1 MTNTPKRRQKK
12 LHLPGRLAWVR
23 IALNVREK
31 LNIGDKQ
38 VIFIWAIVIGALGA
52 LCALLFEQGVNTV
65 QMLLTQ
71 QDYHQGQKE
80 AFEYLSA
87 NNQLWC
93 VLVPAI
99 GGMLAGL
106 TLLFTHRFVPSKAT
120 EYMEA
125 VALGNGYVP
134 PKPSLLRSL
143 SAVFSIGSGAS
154 IGREGPLVQTAA
166 VAGSALGRLFHLS
179 APRLRLI
186 VACAAASGMAAAFH
200 TPLAGGLFVSEIVL
214 GALTIDFLAPLLVA
228 SCAGYFTM
236 SLFHE
241 PSPIYQL
248 HEEIAL
254 SGHHH
259 VLWCV
264 VLGCTA
270 SLLARLWLI
279 ILKKSRKYLNG
290 KREWLPVRLA
300 LAGAMVGAIAL
311 IYPEIVGNGKNII
324 TELIHHEFD
333 NATSLAA
340 ILLALKIG
348 TVAVVFGVG
357 TVGGA
362 LTPSLTIGSVF
373 GFLFSAAL
381 TQMGVPGEHAI
392 AYSLVGMA
400 AFFTTAA
407 NAPITSLVLV
417 VEFTMAGQMMFPLII
432 GVLVSYGTSRL
443 TKAQSMYHDSLA
455 FGPRSTFD
463 KPLALVKLGDVA
475 RSEPPVVHPLDKF
488 GTIAAMLIKNPTQTI
503 FVTSPEGKYLGSIV
517 AEDVAAFAKNKELA
531 DAILAMD
538 VSRNDLPTLP
548 SDMHLPEALSVFT
561 KSKNSESLALIDPE
575 NKTLLGVVNKTD
587 LYMVLS
593 EIMRREKLQ

>member
-1 MTNTPKRRQKK
+1 M
-12 LHLPGRLAWVR
+12 
-23 IALNVREK
+23 
-31 LNIGDKQ
+31 
-38 VIFIWAIVIGALGA
+38 F
-52 LCALLFEQGVNTV
+52 
-65 QMLLTQ
+65 TQ
-71 QDYHQGQKE
+71 
-80 AFEYLSA
+80 
-87 NNQLWC
+87 
-93 VLVPAI
+93 
-99 GGMLAGL
+99 
-106 TLLFTHRFVPSKAT
+106 RFVPAKAT

-154 IGREGPLVQTAA
+154 IGREGPLVQSAA
-166 VAGSALGRLFHLS
+166 VVGSALGRFFHLS
-179 APRLRLI
+179 APRLRLV
-186 VACAAASGMAAAFH
+186 VACAAASGMSAAFH

-236 SLFHE
+236 GLFHE
-241 PSPIYQL
+241 PAPIYQL
-248 HEEIAL
+248 QQEVSL
-254 SGHHH
+254 TGNQH

-264 VLGCTA
+264 LLGCLA
-270 SLLARLWLI
+270 SLLASLWLLV
-279 ILKKSRKYLNG
+279 LKKSRQYLNG
-290 KREWLPVRLA
+290 KRHWLPVRLMA
-300 LAGAMVGAIAL
+300 AGMLVGVIAIF
-311 IYPEIVGNGKNII
+311 YPEIVGNGKNII
-324 TELIHHEFD
+324 TALIHYEFD
-333 NATSLAA
+333 TTKAA
-340 ILLALKIG
+340 ILLALKIC
-348 TVAVVFGVG
+348 TVAIVFGVG

-432 GVLVSYGTSRL
+432 GVLVSYGTARL

-463 KPLALVKLGDVA
+463 KPLAQVQLQDVA
-475 RSEPPVVHPLDKF
+475 RKDPPVVHPLDKF
-488 GTIAAMLIKNPTQTI
+488 GTIASMLIKNPAQPI
-503 FVTSPEGKYLGSIV
+503 FVTSPAGKYLGSV
-517 AEDVAAFAKNKELA
+517 EAEDVAAFARNKELA
-531 DAILAMD
+531 QAVLAMD
-538 VSRNDLPTLP
+538 VLRNDMPTLP
-548 SDMHLPEALSVFT
+548 ADMHLPEALGIFSRPHCG
-561 KSKNSESLALIDPE
+561 ESLALVNPD
-575 NKTLLGVVNKTD
+575 NDHLLGVVNKTD
-587 LYMVLS
+587 LYLVLS

>member
-1 MTNTPKRRQKK
+1 MTNEEDQTAGKTRMSWSWLRM
-12 LHLPGRLAWVR
+12 
-23 IALNVREK
+23 ALNLREK
-31 LNIGDKQ
+31 IKLGDKQ
-38 VIFIWAIVIGALGA
+38 VIFIWAALVGALGA
-52 LCALLFEQGVNTV
+52 LTALLFEMGVELV
-65 QMLLTQ
+65 QDLLTGRHGYRQ
-71 QDYHQGQKE
+71 IQAFQEMASQDW
-80 AFEYLSA
+80 A
-87 NNQLWC
+87 WC
-93 VLVPAI
+93 IFVPAA
-99 GGMLAGL
+99 GGLLAGL
-106 TLLFTHRFVPSKAT
+106 TLLFTQRFVPAKAT

-154 IGREGPLVQTAA
+154 IGREGPLVQSAA
-166 VAGSALGRLFHLS
+166 VVGSALGRLFHLS
-179 APRLRLI
+179 APRLRLV
-186 VACAAASGMAAAFH
+186 VACAAASGMSAAFH

-236 SLFHE
+236 GLFHE
-241 PSPIYQL
+241 PAPIYQL
-248 HEEIAL
+248 QQEVSL
-254 SGHHH
+254 TGNQH

-264 VLGCTA
+264 LLGCLA
-270 SLLARLWLI
+270 SLLASLWLLV
-279 ILKKSRKYLNG
+279 LKKSRQYLNG
-290 KREWLPVRLA
+290 KRHWLPVRLMA
-300 LAGAMVGAIAL
+300 AGMLVGVIAIF
-311 IYPEIVGNGKNII
+311 YPEIVGNGKNII
-324 TELIHHEFD
+324 TALIHYEFD
-333 NATSLAA
+333 TTKAA
-340 ILLALKIG
+340 ILLALKIC
-348 TVAVVFGVG
+348 TVAIVFGVG

-432 GVLVSYGTSRL
+432 GVLVSYGTARL

-463 KPLALVKLGDVA
+463 KPLAQVQLQDVA
-475 RSEPPVVHPLDKF
+475 RKDPPVVHPLDKF
-488 GTIAAMLIKNPTQTI
+488 GTIAAMLIKNPAHPI
-503 FVTSPEGKYLGSIV
+503 FVTSPAGKYLGSV
-517 AEDVAAFAKNKELA
+517 EAEDVAAFARNKELA
-531 DAILAMD
+531 QAVLAMD
-538 VSRNDLPTLP
+538 VLRNDMPTLP
-548 SDMHLPEALSVFT
+548 ADMHLPEALGIFSRPHCG
-561 KSKNSESLALIDPE
+561 ESLALVNPD
-575 NKTLLGVVNKTD
+575 NDHLLGVVNKTD
-587 LYMVLS
+587 LYLVLS